1 MTLTSRHLQ
10 LLIDYEKFGVRESG
24 VLFHVI
30 RPPQHGR
37 LSSTLWR
44 RADEAATFTLLD
56 VHSDRVRYVHDG
68 SETVRDSAL
77 LELELA
83 PRGGFLLPAY
93 LQKRHRFL
101 LQLVISP
108 VNDPPELSLPAG
120 KAVLRL
126 VKHTR
131 KVLSADLLTATD
143 PDSSPRELVYS
154 VLNSKSD
161 GDMEGALSLSFS
173 LSLYRSSG
181 QLLPSLSCLR
191 FSAHNLLSYVCVYKS
206 SKN

>member
-93 LQKRHRFL
+93 LQKRHRH
-101 LQLVISP
+101 LQRTRDCYS
-108 VNDPPELSLPAG
+108 G
-120 KAVLRL
+120 KLCSTYNW
-126 VKHTR
+126 K
-131 KVLSADLLTATD
+131 DLG
-143 PDSSPRELVYS
+143 
-154 VLNSKSD
+154 N
-161 GDMEGALSLSFS
+161 
-173 LSLYRSSG
+173 RSSIEV
-181 QLLPSLSCLR
+181 LP
-191 FSAHNLLSYVCVYKS
+191 
-206 SKN
+206 

>member
-173 LSLYRSSG
+173 LSVSILG
-181 QLLPSLSCLR
+181 
-191 FSAHNLLSYVCVYKS
+191 SAFAFALLSTLFCTQFTFVCVCVQK
-206 SKN
+206 